1 MDARACVQDER
12 SFDAAS
18 KLEETVGI
26 RLSFLFVPSG
36 GAGDAIERNADL
48 ERASGDWKARGLRLR
63 LKVQTYGREKVAV
76 RRRYDGTPARTGEY

>member
-1 MDARACVQDER
+1 MRARGAR
-12 SFDAAS
+12 SFDAG
-18 KLEETVGI
+18 LETGKDGI
-26 RLSFLFVPSG
+26 RLSFLFVRSG

-76 RRRYDGTPARTGEY
+76 RHRYDGTPARTGEY